1 MALTLLTSVVTSGLE
16 VQSGFQL
23 MTLKNFVALTPP
35 VTEASMRTEL
45 ETSQP
50 VGFISDAAWLSFVA
64 ALNVLPIDPSLL
76 TLAERS
82 VINTLR
88 AIVEP
93 PAQYACCGAVIPAFG
108 DGLVTSIGY
117 PRTGSVTFEH
127 EITLILDASLTCD
140 IKYIESSLNGL
151 VAVTSPQ
158 PFNFYFKECDASGNS
173 IYSAA
178 WITFATDP
186 TGTGL
191 YDVDLGFYDGNGVLV
206 TPAYAG
212 TGLLTL

>member
-35 VTEASMRTEL
+35 VTELSMRTEL

-64 ALNVLPIDPSLL
+64 ALNVLPLDTSLL

-93 PAQYACCGAVIPAFG
+93 PAQYACCGAVIPAIG
-108 DGLVTSIGY
+108 DGLVTAVGY
-117 PRTGSVTFEH
+117 ARTGSVTFEH
-127 EITLILDASLTCD
+127 ELTLILDSSLTCD
-140 IKYIESSLNGL
+140 IKSINVEITGA
-151 VAVTSPQ
+151 VANTTPE
-158 PFNFYFKECDASGNS
+158 PFVFTFKECDASGNS
-173 IYSAA
+173 IFSVA
-178 WITFATDP
+178 WIEFVSDP
-186 TGTGL
+186 IGVV
-191 YDVDLGFYDGNGVLV
+191 YDLDLEFIDGNGVAV
-206 TPAYAG
+206 TPTYLEV
-212 TGLLTL
+212 GLLTL